1 MAGLRFAFV
10 CEDTLRDI
18 LERLEHTKVL
28 GLGAGAR
35 TGGRRPGAHLSPGAR
50 ARARA
55 HTHSH
60 TPVTPRCSTH
70 GTARNRRLQLDVAN
84 ENEVVTRLPA
94 LP

>member
-35 TGGRRPGAHLSPGAR
+35 TGGRRPGAHLSPPPPAR
-50 ARARA
+50 ARAR
-55 HTHSH
+55 TH
-60 TPVTPRCSTH
+60 TPCAVTH

-84 ENEVVTRLPA
+84 ENEMVTRLPA